1 MRRAVAVLALA
12 AALGACNGPPNETRI
27 DLSAY
32 LARTKAWAPV
42 EAEAARTVVRIFD
55 TQFVNEAEVMRQIGD
70 SRPRVLAHLAELRDY
85 HPRSQEVA
93 HVHTRYIEA
102 WQTLLDGY
110 DAIEKGFSTGDY
122 TNLARGRQDLDAWR
136 DTIVDVA
143 RELRDLMQHFGVDA
157 SGTVESR
164 AWPPDHSAQ
173 QRT

>member
-1 MRRAVAVLALA
+1 VRRAVAAIALA
-12 AALGACNGPPNETRI
+12 TAVLACNGPPNETRV

-42 EAEAARTVVRIFD
+42 EAEAANTIVRILD
-55 TQFVNEAEVMRQIGD
+55 TQFVNEPEVLHQIAE

-93 HVHTRYIEA
+93 HVHARYIEA

-122 TNLARGRQDLDAWR
+122 TNLARGRKDLETWR

-143 RELRDLMQHFGVDA
+143 RELRDLMEHFGVDA
-157 SGTVESR
+157 NGTVESR
-164 AWPPDHSAQ
+164 AWPPGHSAT